1 MGVCCR
7 PRIKGRFVKSSD
19 SKPDSGMEIDGL
31 ITQGLA
37 TLAEVKEAAQNLAG
51 EAFGD
56 LLVPRQTQ
64 VPPCD

>member
-1 MGVCCR
+1 M
-7 PRIKGRFVKSSD
+7 D
-19 SKPDSGMEIDGL
+19 IDGS

-56 LLVPRQTQ
+56 LLVPGQTRFQ
-64 VPPCD
+64 PHG